1 MGPFEITDLRR
12 NLLELHS
19 GKDNFQLDPEYQR
32 QGEVWNLEKK
42 QLLIDTIINKF
53 DIPKIYLHKFSRP
66 LEKDGVIYHYAV
78 IDGKQRLKA
87 IWDFMDGEYALADD
101 AKYLHDQNIKIA
113 GQTYNELAKSPIVKS
128 VFDATTPQI
137 VLIETE
143 DTELIEDLFSRLN
156 EAVPLNAAEK
166 RNAMGGPLPKVIR
179 SVVKDP
185 FFTECLPFSN
195 TRYRHFDLAAKMLLM
210 SHTYL
215 NSQNND
221 PIADLKKRYLDQFV
235 KSANQKLSSADVR
248 AMKKAT
254 LDTLAVMR
262 AVFSKNDSLL
272 KNVGM
277 ISVFFALFLSSREK
291 ADVTNSLDRAAF
303 VGFKNALEENR
314 RIAEDDI
321 GQANYEQLEFDR
333 LAQSPNDGIAL
344 RYRLAVLDRDVTASR
359 LGFVKHLT

>member
-1 MGPFEITDLRR
+1 
-12 NLLELHS
+12 
-19 GKDNFQLDPEYQR
+19 
-32 QGEVWNLEKK
+32 
-42 QLLIDTIINKF
+42 
-53 DIPKIYLHKFSRP
+53 
-66 LEKDGVIYHYAV
+66 
-78 IDGKQRLKA
+78 
-87 IWDFMDGEYALADD
+87 
-101 AKYLHDQNIKIA
+101 
-113 GQTYNELAKSPIVKS
+113 
-128 VFDATTPQI
+128 
-137 VLIETE
+137 
-143 DTELIEDLFSRLN
+143 
-156 EAVPLNAAEK
+156 
-166 RNAMGGPLPKVIR
+166 
-179 SVVKDP
+179 
-185 FFTECLPFSN
+185 
-195 TRYRHFDLAAKMLLM
+195 
-210 SHTYL
+210 
-215 NSQNND
+215 
-221 PIADLKKRYLDQFV
+221 
-235 KSANQKLSSADVR
+235 
-248 AMKKAT
+248 MKKAT